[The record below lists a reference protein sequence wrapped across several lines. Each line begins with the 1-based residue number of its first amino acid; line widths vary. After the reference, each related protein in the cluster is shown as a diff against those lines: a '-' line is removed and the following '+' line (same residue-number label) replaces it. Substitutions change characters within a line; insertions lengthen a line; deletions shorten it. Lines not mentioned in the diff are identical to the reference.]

1 MSPDGIFH
9 KFWDLYVIILL
20 LYTAFFMPYKL
31 AFIDEDSTTI
41 IIIDYI
47 VDISFW
53 LDIVVNFLTAYE
65 CPERSTLIKNSK
77 LIAANYLSGWF
88 FLDFTACI
96 PLDAVMNI
104 IITADGNGGGEV
116 KLARLARL
124 YRLWR
129 LVRIMRMSK
138 ILKLAKSGGLENYV
152 EQL

>member
-1 MSPDGIFH
+1 
-9 KFWDLYVIILL
+9 
-20 LYTAFFMPYKL
+20 MPYKL
-31 AFIDEDSTTI
+31 AFIEEESSTI

-53 LDIVVNFLTAYE
+53 LDMLVNFLTAYE
-65 CPERSTLIKNSK
+65 CPERKTLIKNSK
-77 LIAANYLSGWF
+77 LIASNYLSGWF

-96 PLDAVMNI
+96 PLDGIMNA
-104 IITADGNGGGEV
+104 IITADSGGGEV

-138 ILKLAKSGGLENYV
+138 ILKLAKSGGLENYI
-152 EQL
+152 EKL